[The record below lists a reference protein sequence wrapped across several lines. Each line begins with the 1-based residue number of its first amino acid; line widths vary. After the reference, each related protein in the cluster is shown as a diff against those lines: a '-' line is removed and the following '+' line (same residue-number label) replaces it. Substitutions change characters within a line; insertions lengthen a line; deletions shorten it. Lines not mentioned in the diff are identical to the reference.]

1 MLENISNNAKLIA
14 IGEDGVNNLNKIQDK
29 VKDNMVFETIAIN
42 QDVDKDYVRNLLDGV
57 DILFLTY
64 STEDRRAKDILK
76 AIGYMAKER
85 RVLSIGLNSSTK
97 EEKDELNI
105 DRQVVITEANTNKIT
120 SIMNMMIESISDLCM
135 INIDLT
141 DLKEVLCSD
150 KGIKYS
156 YNEFKKDQTIDGVV
170 TTMLESMEEDGS
182 EFENKKG
189 ILFLDLDKNH
199 CDENNMLIVVNEL
212 LTNIQDKTEDSYD
225 LIFSLNIKESLD
237 GNARI
242 GLIYN

>member
-85 RVLSIGLNSSTK
+85 RVLSIGLNSSIK

-105 DRQVVITEANTNKIT
+105 DRQLVLTEENTNKIT
-120 SIMNMMIESISDLCM
+120 SIMNMMIESISETCM

-156 YNEFKKDQTIDGVV
+156 YNEFGKDQTIDGVV
-170 TTMLESMEEDGS
+170 SSMIDSMEEDGT
-182 EFENKKG
+182 EFEGKKG

-199 CDENNMLIVVNEL
+199 CDESNMLLVVNEL
-212 LTNIQDKTEDSYD
+212 LTKIQDNAEDSYD
-225 LIFSLNIKESLD
+225 LIFSLNVKENSED
-237 GNARI
+237 NARI

>member
-14 IGEDGVNNLNKIQDK
+14 IGEDGIRNLNNIKDK
-29 VKDNMVFETIAIN
+29 VKDNMAFEQIAIN

-105 DRQVVITEANTNKIT
+105 DRQIIISEDNTNKIT
-120 SIMNMMIESISDLCM
+120 SIMNMMIESISQECM
-135 INIDLT
+135 ISIDLT
-141 DLKEVLCSD
+141 DLKEVLCTD

-156 YNEFKKDQTIDGVV
+156 YNEFEKDQNTDDVV
-170 TTMLESMEEDGS
+170 VSILESIEECGC
-182 EFENKKG
+182 EFEGKKG
-189 ILFLDLDKNH
+189 TIFIDLDQNH
-199 CDENNMLIVVNEL
+199 FAEKNMLVVVNEL
-212 LTNIQDKTEDSYD
+212 LTKIQDNTDDSYD
-225 LIFSLNIKESLD
+225 LIFSLNVKDNENS
-237 GNARI
+237 NARI

>member
-29 VKDNMVFETIAIN
+29 VKDNMTFESIAIN

-97 EEKDELNI
+97 EDKDELNI
-105 DRQVVITEANTNKIT
+105 DRQLVLTEENTNKIT
-120 SIMNMMIESISDLCM
+120 SIMNMMIESISETCM

-156 YNEFKKDQTIDGVV
+156 YNEFGKDQTIDGVV
-170 TTMLESMEEDGS
+170 SSMIDSMEEDGT
-182 EFENKKG
+182 EFEGKKG

-199 CDENNMLIVVNEL
+199 CDESNMLIVVNEL
-212 LTNIQDKTEDSYD
+212 LTKIQDNTEESYD

>member
-14 IGEDGVNNLNKIQDK
+14 IGEDGFENLSLIEDK
-29 VKDNMVFETIAIN
+29 VKDNVIFEKIAIN

-76 AIGYMAKER
+76 AIGYMANER
-85 RVLSIGLNSSTK
+85 RVLSIGLNSSLK

-105 DRQVVITEANTNKIT
+105 DRQFTISEESINKLT
-120 SIMNMMIESISDLCM
+120 SLMNMMIESISDSCM

-156 YNEFKKDQTIDGVV
+156 YEEFGKNNEIDEVV
-170 TTMLESMEEDGS
+170 NGILNSINNEGNEITG
-182 EFENKKG
+182 KKG
-189 ILFLDLDKNH
+189 ILFVDIDKNH
-199 CDENNMLIVVNEL
+199 CDNNILIVLNEVL
-212 LTNIQDKTEDSYD
+212 EKIQERTNEIGD
-225 LIFSLNIKESLD
+225 LIFSLYVKEKID
-237 GNARI
+237 GKARI

>member
-14 IGEDGVNNLNKIQDK
+14 IGEDGFENLSLIEDK
-29 VKDNMVFETIAIN
+29 VKDNVIFEKIAIN

-64 STEDRRAKDILK
+64 STEDRRAKNILK
-76 AIGYMAKER
+76 AIGYMANER
-85 RVLSIGLNSSTK
+85 RVLSIGLNSSLK

-105 DRQVVITEANTNKIT
+105 DRQFTISEESINKLT
-120 SIMNMMIESISDLCM
+120 SLMNMMIESISDSCM

-156 YNEFKKDQTIDGVV
+156 YEEFGKNNEIDEVV
-170 TTMLESMEEDGS
+170 NGILNSINNEGNEITG
-182 EFENKKG
+182 KKG
-189 ILFLDLDKNH
+189 ILFVDIDKNH
-199 CDENNMLIVVNEL
+199 CDNNILIVLNEVL
-212 LTNIQDKTEDSYD
+212 EKIQERTNEIGD
-225 LIFSLNIKESLD
+225 LIFSLYVKEKID
-237 GNARI
+237 GKARI